1 MKSFLKMNVLAYAL
15 VAIVCF
21 RNVPAQAAAGW
32 VHADNGIG
40 IAVGEPGGITF
51 FHKLEEKSFVQAYVS
66 RYFLVGADYA
76 MVFPRAIHA
85 IPELTPY
92 IGGGGFLF
100 SAHYWYDDDL
110 RRRSSLGLG
119 ARIPFGMLLQIPEAP
134 VHLHLEIAP
143 ATTVIPFMWTYLDA
157 QLGVRFLF

>member
-1 MKSFLKMNVLAYAL
+1 MNSTFRVLILAGTLCFFGFLRSDPSLAAS
-15 VAIVCF
+15 
-21 RNVPAQAAAGW
+21 GW
-32 VHADNGIG
+32 VNADNGLG

-51 FHKLEEKSFVQAYVS
+51 FHKLEEKSFIQAYIS

-92 IGGGGFLF
+92 VGGGGFLF

-110 RRRSSLGLG
+110 RRRSTLGIG
-119 ARIPFGMLLQIPEAP
+119 ARIPFGMLLQIPDAP
-134 VHLHLEIAP
+134 VHIHLEIAP
-143 ATTVIPFMWTYLDA
+143 ATTVIPFMWTYFDA